1 MNDEFPISD
10 VPPDVL
16 EAMRNIRRGP
26 KNNERLAELDAAAS
40 AAIDRGEVK
49 NEREAAKKF
58 LSEYRNEGRDEFERN
73 NRLRDV
79 AERIKRYRIE
89 NAE

>member
-1 MNDEFPISD
+1 MEDEFPISD
-10 VPPDVL
+10 VPDDVL

-26 KNNERLAELDAAAS
+26 KTNQRLAELDAEAS

-49 NEREAAKKF
+49 NEREAAKAF
-58 LSEYRNEGRDEFERN
+58 LPKYGNEGFDPDHIN

-79 AERIKRYRIE
+79 AERIKRYRTK